1 MSDMS
6 RLLFNEINETLD
18 RLSRN
23 GIGFVDCATADCIE
37 YKIDGRVFEIRITEK
52 QQLNHSLGERNGR

>member
-6 RLLFNEINETLD
+6 RLLFNEINETFE

-23 GIGFVDCATADCIE
+23 GIGVIDCTTTDCIE

-52 QQLNHSLGERNGR
+52 VTAKP

>member
-6 RLLFNEINETLD
+6 RLLFNEINETLE

-23 GIGFVDCATADCIE
+23 GIGSIDCATADCIE

-52 QQLNHSLGERNGR
+52 ATAKP